1 MFAFWAVF
9 AFLARPPVR
18 APRGVGLTSGPLH
31 VVQLAEEAQIPQ
43 FVRPPGVY
51 VVHMIAGCATV
62 DAAAHVAGNDEF
74 PYGRPV

>member
-1 MFAFWAVF
+1 MFAFGAVF
-9 AFLARPPVR
+9 AFLAHPPVR
-18 APRGVGLTSGPLH
+18 APRSVGLTSSPLH

-51 VVHMIAGCATV
+51 VVHMITGSATV
-62 DAAAHVAGNDEF
+62 DAAAHVAGDDEL